1 MARIIKEEEYSV
13 RRNQILDSAQK
24 LVYTIGYEQMTIQD
38 ILNDSSISKGA
49 FYHYFDSKQALL
61 EGLVDRLLD
70 EAVNGLFPI
79 LKDPDLTALEK
90 FQRFFAASSRWK
102 TDHKEYLLAFTR
114 MWYADE
120 NALIR
125 QKVQPALI
133 QQMNPLFTEVI
144 HQGIRERVMSTP
156 FPEQA
161 GAVILSL
168 FQALGDAFIAMYFS
182 NEHGKYTLEQ
192 YEALF
197 AAYTDAMERTLGLSA
212 GSLQLIDQETIKAWF
227 DLIQASPTIL

>member
-1 MARIIKEEEYSV
+1 MARITNEEEYAV

-24 LVYTIGYEQMTIQD
+24 LVYSIGYEQMTIQD
-38 ILNDSSISKGA
+38 ILNDLSISKGA

-70 EAVNGLFPI
+70 EAVKGLFPI
-79 LKDPDLTALEK
+79 LQDPDLPALDK

-102 TDHKEYLLAFTR
+102 TARKEYLLAFTR
-114 MWYADE
+114 MWYTDE

-133 QQMNPLFTEVI
+133 EHMSPLFTAVI
-144 HQGIRERVMSTP
+144 RQGIQEGVMSTP
-156 FPEQA
+156 YPEQA

-168 FQALGDAFIAMYFS
+168 FQALGDAFIGMYLRD
-182 NEHGKYTLEQ
+182 EPGKHTLSQ

-227 DLIQASPTIL
+227 DLIQTSPTIA

>member
-1 MARIIKEEEYSV
+1 MARSIKEEEYSV

-38 ILNDSSISKGA
+38 ILNDLSISKGA

-61 EGLVDRLLD
+61 EGLVDRLLV

-79 LKDPDLTALEK
+79 LKDPDLPALEK
-90 FQRFFAASSRWK
+90 FHRFFAASSRWK
-102 TDHKEYLLAFTR
+102 TDQKEYLLAFTR
-114 MWYADE
+114 MWYTDE

-133 QQMNPLFTEVI
+133 QQMNPIFTDVI
-144 HQGIRERVMSTP
+144 NQGIQEGVMSTP

-168 FQALGDAFIAMYFS
+168 FQALGDAFIGMYFS
-182 NEHGKYTLEQ
+182 DDPGKYTLDQ
-192 YEALF
+192 YEGLF
-197 AAYTDAMERTLGLSA
+197 AAYTDAMERTIGLA
-212 GSLQLIDQETIKAWF
+212 PGSFQLMDKDTLKEWI
-227 DLIQASPTIL
+227 DLIQTSPNLA

>member
-1 MARIIKEEEYSV
+1 MARIIKEEEYAV

-38 ILNDSSISKGA
+38 ILNDLSISKGA

-70 EAVNGLFPI
+70 EAVKGLFPI
-79 LKDPDLTALEK
+79 LQDSNLPALEK

-133 QQMNPLFTEVI
+133 QHMNPLFTEVI
-144 HQGIRERVMSTP
+144 HQGIREGVMKTP

-168 FQALGDAFIAMYFS
+168 FQALGDAFIGMYFS
-182 NEHGKYTLEQ
+182 DEPGKYTLEQ
-192 YEALF
+192 YEDLF
-197 AAYTDAMERTLGLSA
+197 AAYTDAMERTIGLSA
-212 GSLQLIDQETIKAWF
+212 GSFQLMDKDTLKEWI
-227 DLIQASPTIL
+227 DLIQTSPNIA

>member
-1 MARIIKEEEYSV
+1 MKFSRSKLSAIIKPAVGLKVKYYMARIIKEEEYAV
-13 RRNQILDSAQK
+13 RRNQILDTAQK

-38 ILNDSSISKGA
+38 ILNDLSISKGA

-61 EGLVDRLLD
+61 EGLVERLLD

-79 LKDPDLTALEK
+79 LKDPDLPALEK

-144 HQGIRERVMSTP
+144 NQGIREGVMSTP
-156 FPEQA
+156 LPGTGRSRDPFP
-161 GAVILSL
+161 
-168 FQALGDAFIAMYFS
+168 FP
-182 NEHGKYTLEQ
+182 
-192 YEALF
+192 
-197 AAYTDAMERTLGLSA
+197 
-212 GSLQLIDQETIKAWF
+212 GSR
-227 DLIQASPTIL
+227 

>member
-1 MARIIKEEEYSV
+1 MARIIKEEEYAV

-38 ILNDSSISKGA
+38 ILNNLSISKGA

-70 EAVNGLFPI
+70 EAVKGLFPI
-79 LKDPDLTALEK
+79 LQDPNLPALEK

-114 MWYADE
+114 MWYTDE

-133 QQMNPLFTEVI
+133 QHMNPLFTEVI
-144 HQGIRERVMSTP
+144 HQGIREGVMSTH

-168 FQALGDAFIAMYFS
+168 FQALGDAFIGMYFS
-182 NEHGKYTLEQ
+182 DEPGKYTLEQ

-212 GSLQLIDQETIKAWF
+212 GSFQLMDKDTLKEWI
-227 DLIQASPTIL
+227 DLIQASPTVA